1 MDAAGG
7 QCHRDHARKWPAPGS
22 PEITHKIDIVEGRA
36 SPPTAV
42 ANPTL
47 RRERAF
53 VEGTGVL
60 GSSRYQL
67 YTDTAVRSVRGSQA

>member
-1 MDAAGG
+1 MQQEANAIEIMRENGR
-7 QCHRDHARKWPAPGS
+7 HRVLLKSHTR
-22 PEITHKIDIVEGRA
+22 IDIVEGRA

-67 YTDTAVRSVRGSQA
+67 YTDTAVRSVRGSQV